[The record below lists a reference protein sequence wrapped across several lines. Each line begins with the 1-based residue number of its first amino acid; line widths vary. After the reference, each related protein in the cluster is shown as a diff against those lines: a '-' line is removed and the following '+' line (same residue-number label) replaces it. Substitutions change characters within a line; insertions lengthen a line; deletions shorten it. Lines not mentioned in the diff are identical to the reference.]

1 MAWAVGTSTESG
13 DTPTMTRAPF
23 LPTPPSAALI
33 AWLLVT
39 VARITRAPPS
49 AWSASATFWALL
61 SM

>member
-1 MAWAVGTSTESG
+1 
-13 DTPTMTRAPF
+13 MTRAPF